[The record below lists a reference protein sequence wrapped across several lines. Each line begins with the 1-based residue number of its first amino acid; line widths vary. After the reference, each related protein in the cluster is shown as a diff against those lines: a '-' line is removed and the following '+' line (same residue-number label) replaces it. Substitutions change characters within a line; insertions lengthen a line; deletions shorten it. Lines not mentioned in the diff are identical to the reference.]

1 VCPFVVVGDEVAEDE
16 EEIASFSLLLRAHAL
31 KIL

>member
-16 EEIASFSLLLRAHAL
+16 EEIASFSVT
-31 KIL
+31 KGTCS